1 MSVGAHLANRAPN
14 DKKYL
19 DRAQRE
25 WEWFRDSNMFNE
37 KGTIN
42 DGLTEDCKNN
52 GQTEYAPPGPLF
64 LPRVLWYSTSNKSI
78 DGPTTKA

>member
-1 MSVGAHLANRAPN
+1 MSVGAHLANRASN
-14 DKKYL
+14 GKKYL

-25 WEWFRDSNMFNE
+25 WEWFRDSNMFN
-37 KGTIN
+37 KNGTIN

-52 GQTEYAPPGPLF
+52 GQTEYASLGPLF
-64 LPRVLWYSTSNKSI
+64 LRCVLWCNASNKSI